1 MYVTRFY
8 IFTFLWEHVLS
19 SLYLCLCICQ
29 LYCLLSSSNMRNV
42 CGTVFNRPRESGT
55 FLQGI
60 LQSLQKVIILAVI
73 NIIIFESSL
82 LHHHHDQHWPQE
94 SGTFLWGTLQSL
106 NQCLAKCHHSHRH
119 HHWYQHI
126 ITIKVVIIIIIKQ
139 FLQNILGEGTN
150 DGQNW
155 SNCWLLWD
163 GYKNIGMLYYSN
175 ISL

>member
-1 MYVTRFY
+1 MFCP
-8 IFTFLWEHVLS
+8 LS
-19 SLYLCLCICQ
+19 ICVCVFASCIVYCLRPTWGMCTAPSLTGPENPGLSYKESCSPCKKSSSS
-29 LYCLLSSSNMRNV
+29 LLSSSSSLNHHCFIIIMINIGPKNPGLSYEEP
-42 CGTVFNRPRESGT
+42 CSPWTNA
-55 FLQGI
+55 LQN
-60 LQSLQKVIILAVI
+60 VIIVTVI
-73 NIIIFESSL
+73 TT
-82 LHHHHDQHWPQE
+82 D
-94 SGTFLWGTLQSL
+94 
-106 NQCLAKCHHSHRH
+106 
-119 HHWYQHI
+119 I